1 MRYRRRRVPDIL
13 RSLGPT
19 ELALGLAEAAWR
31 LLFGLAWAYRR
42 TFLRSTHLVAVIGS
56 YGKTTTAR
64 AVSAVLLDAPRMNG
78 PWSGVAL
85 AVLGTPP
92 GHHHA
97 VVEAA
102 IIAPGQMARYARML
116 KPDIVVVTS
125 IGYEHNGTVGPVE
138 TIRAEK
144 AEMLRRLPPAG
155 TVVANGDDP
164 NVRWMVDQTRARRI
178 WFGLGSAHDVGA
190 SDIQLDWPHGTRF
203 RLHAAGFVRE
213 VRTRL
218 VGRHMVY
225 PILAAVAVALA
236 EGWEMDR
243 IVPAL
248 EAFDPTPG
256 RMQPVRLPGDAWVL
270 RDDFKGSTETIAA
283 ALDTLAAIP
292 ARRRIVVLGDGEAL
306 FGDPEAAHRAFG
318 EHAARVADRVVLFTK
333 DHLAANRAGFDR
345 GGLPQGGG
353 RCRSV
358 TSVAAAVHSRPR
370 TGLEAREAVDLV
382 KGHGPRSDWVAWPWP
397 SPAEPVRC
405 ELPACRSP
413 DPMRALSQGS
423 SAAGPAGGSRS
434 WGGR

>member
-1 MRYRRRRVPDIL
+1 VRYRLRRVPDIL

-19 ELALGLAEAAWR
+19 ELARRLAEAAWH
-31 LLFGLAWAYRR
+31 LLFGLACAYRR

-64 AVSAVLLDAPRMNG
+64 AVAAVLLGAPRMNG

-102 IIAPGQMARYARML
+102 IIARGQMARYAYARML

-125 IGYEHNGTVGPVE
+125 IGYEHNGAVGPVE

-144 AEMLRRLPPAG
+144 AEMLRRLPAAG

-178 WFGLGSAHDVGA
+178 WFGLDSAHDVGA

-203 RLHAAGFVRE
+203 RLHAGGFVRE

-248 EAFDPTPG
+248 EALDPTPG

-270 RDDFKGSTETIAA
+270 RDDFKGSTETITA

-306 FGDPEAAHRAFG
+306 FGDPEATHRAFG

-333 DHLAANRAGFDR
+333 DHLAAYRAGFDR
-345 GGLPQGGG
+345 GGLPQGAVVPVGD
-353 RCRSV
+353 
-358 TSVAAAVHSRPR
+358 SVAAAVTAVA
-370 TGLEAREAVDLV
+370 TGFDAGDVVLV
-382 KGHGPRSDWVAWPWP
+382 KGRTQQRLGRVAL
-397 SPAEPVRC
+397 ALAGRPVRC
-405 ELPACRSP
+405 ELPACRARIRCERCPRLERGWS
-413 DPMRALSQGS
+413 
-423 SAAGPAGGSRS
+423 
-434 WGGR
+434 GRRVPFEIPP